1 MTCFKKIKWV
11 LFSLLVMMVMVITS
25 FSILAQ
31 ATELAARSAIEV
43 TLHGNEKLL
52 LKLAE
57 AHVTLVQS
65 NSAKLKITLREGD
78 ALNVEVK
85 NGVIQIMSLDQ
96 DVFVTAGNN
105 SKRKNSV
112 IEISGPSLSADVHVY
127 EGLISAQS
135 WSKDAILHLQK
146 GKIQTKDCVAALKI
160 HSQSGEVLVQGNHG
174 RLEINTYKAKV
185 IVRNQDGALN
195 VDNFAGE
202 TLLEKNKGAVEINV
216 GQGAAKLMQ
225 NSGSL
230 QFDMQK
236 GNLTV
241 SAHSGRIE
249 GQNGEGNLTLSSV
262 GESDVSVKSKSGRV
276 VVQTPAGSGALLNV
290 STAEGELALP
300 GSLRPNHDGS
310 GKSFRGRMAGVG
322 AKGSVVVHS
331 QQGSIV
337 IR

>member
-127 EGLISAQS
+127 EGLISFLFHTSTIQFHT
-135 WSKDAILHLQK
+135 ILKLVLLT
-146 GKIQTKDCVAALKI
+146 KITKPFCTQIYLYAKVTGFT
-160 HSQSGEVLVQGNHG
+160 SGNHF
-174 RLEINTYKAKV
+174 I
-185 IVRNQDGALN
+185 I
-195 VDNFAGE
+195 F
-202 TLLEKNKGAVEINV
+202 
-216 GQGAAKLMQ
+216 
-225 NSGSL
+225 
-230 QFDMQK
+230 
-236 GNLTV
+236 
-241 SAHSGRIE
+241 
-249 GQNGEGNLTLSSV
+249 
-262 GESDVSVKSKSGRV
+262 
-276 VVQTPAGSGALLNV
+276 
-290 STAEGELALP
+290 
-300 GSLRPNHDGS
+300 
-310 GKSFRGRMAGVG
+310 
-322 AKGSVVVHS
+322 
-331 QQGSIV
+331 
-337 IR
+337 